1 MLYMLDMIIHR
12 IGLNSGRIN
21 FIRRSMILGRT
32 NDIRESMN
40 LKLYICIYLDRIN
53 DIKTGMM
60 ILES

>member
-1 MLYMLDMIIHR
+1 MLYMLDMINHR

-53 DIKTGMM
+53 DIKIGMM